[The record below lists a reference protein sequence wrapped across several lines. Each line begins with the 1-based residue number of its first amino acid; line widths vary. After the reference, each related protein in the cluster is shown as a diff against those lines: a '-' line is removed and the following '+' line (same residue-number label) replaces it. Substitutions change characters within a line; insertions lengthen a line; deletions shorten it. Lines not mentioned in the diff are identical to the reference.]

1 MTDESFLVV
10 RLGSMGDIVHTLP
23 AVAALRRRYPQA
35 RIDWLVE
42 ARWQELVEL
51 NPHITHCIPV
61 DTVGWRRQPF
71 TSVTWRAIIQKVR
84 VLRRNRY
91 DCAIDFQGLYKSAVL
106 AWLADAHQRLGF
118 HERFLR
124 EPGCFV
130 FYTERVVPAPRWASP
145 SGTAHIIELNLALVA
160 RLDAEPQRPLVF
172 DLVTTADDETYVENQ
187 LREHGLDEFFILSP
201 GGGWESKC
209 WPVERY
215 AELHDALVRQRG
227 WRGVVNVGP
236 GEELLAAAIER
247 LARAA
252 KPVHFATRPRQFIAL
267 ARRAQMVIS
276 GDTGPLHL
284 AAVLGTPVVGLYG
297 PTDPVRNGP
306 YGPRVAVVYNPGVAR
321 VSYKRERGYSPAML
335 SISVEQVLTAV
346 ERLAAVQGKP
356 AGLASANA

>member
-1 MTDESFLVV
+1 MTEESFLVV

-42 ARWQELVEL
+42 TRWQELVRL

-61 DTVGWRRQPF
+61 DTLGWRRRLF
-71 TSVTWRAIIQKVR
+71 SSATWRTIVQELGA
-84 VLRRNRY
+84 LRRNRY
-91 DCAIDFQGLYKSAVL
+91 DYALDFQGLYKSAVL
-106 AWLADAHQRLGF
+106 AWLAAAPQRLGF
-118 HERFLR
+118 HEQFLR

-130 FYTERVVPAPRWASP
+130 FYTERVVPPPFGA
-145 SGTAHIIELNLALVA
+145 THVIELNLALVA
-160 RLDAEPQRPLVF
+160 RLEAEPQQPLVF
-172 DLVTTADDETYVENQ
+172 DLVTTPEDETYVEDQ
-187 LREHGLDEFFILSP
+187 LRAHGLDEFFILSP

-215 AELHDALVRQRG
+215 AELHDTLVQQRS
-227 WRGVVNVGP
+227 WRGVINVGP

-247 LARAA
+247 LAGAA
-252 KPVHFATRPRQFIAL
+252 KPMRLATRPRQFIAL
-267 ARRAQMVIS
+267 ARRARLVIS

-306 YGPRVAVVYNPGVAR
+306 YGARVAVVYNPGVAP
-321 VSYKRERGYSPAML
+321 VTYKHARGYSPAML

-346 ERLAAVQGKP
+346 ERLTAMQSKP
-356 AGLASANA
+356 AGLASSNA